1 GALASVGAARV
12 RGCLAARLKT
22 PGLVVLADTYSP
34 GWRLT
39 VDGRAAEILR
49 TNGAM
54 RGALVGAGEHRL
66 VYHYD
71 PASLKVGAGL
81 TVAGIA
87 ALVLL
92 LAAPAIG
99 RPTPGRDNRK
109 ASE

>member
-1 GALASVGAARV
+1 MTARV
-12 RGCLAARLKT
+12 ELVANLKT
-22 PGLVVLADTYSP
+22 PGLVVLADTDYP
-34 GWRLT
+34 GWRLM

-66 VYHYD
+66 VYRYD
-71 PASLKVGAGL
+71 PASPKVGAGL

-92 LAAPAIG
+92 LAAPAIRR
-99 RPTPGRDNRK
+99 RPPD
-109 ASE
+109 